1 MIGQSYLSLGALGFV
16 CDSELDAA
24 ILSIDGT
31 AGKNGTLKVKYEPC
45 DADGR
50 PFCQDEENTDPD
62 NLADMPD
69 ELFVEEDA

>member
-50 PFCQDEENTDPD
+50 LFCQDEENTDPD